1 MKILYEDNHLLVV
14 IKPPNMPTQLDDSK
28 DLDLLQTAKNY
39 LKEKYNKPGNV
50 YCGLVH
56 RLDRPVSGIV
66 VLAKTSKAASRL
78 SNQIRLNTMVK
89 GYTAIVEGKVK
100 PGIWTDYLIKD
111 EKTNTS
117 RVTDEKH
124 GKFSQ
129 LEVIKSTPIN
139 HNQSLIEIDLKT
151 GRSHQIRVQCAS
163 RNHPIVNDQRYHPNP
178 QKNQQIKLLAHK
190 LEFDHPTT
198 KERLKFEIDYPSYFL
213 KE

>member
-39 LKEKYNKPGNV
+39 LKEKYNKPGQV

-89 GYTAIVEGKVK
+89 GYTAIVEGKVN
-100 PGIWTDYLIKD
+100 PGIWIDYLIKD

-117 RVTDEKH
+117 RVTNEKQ

-139 HNQSLIEIDLKT
+139 NNQSLIEIDLKT

-198 KERLKFEIDYPSYFL
+198 KERLKFEIDYPSNFL